1 MNEFYLD
8 LERGHIA
15 EVAVANW
22 FRARGFEVLDL
33 TKNPEFWKKEID
45 IRVWDHDGIPYD
57 WEIKAD
63 WNIWKTANVCLELT
77 SKTGGKGWFEI
88 TESTHICFVD
98 MKFRIAYIA
107 RTEELRTYVKN
118 NPGIKKMNLNGCLC
132 ALVNVDQCDLFNRIT
147 V

>member
-1 MNEFYLD
+1 MDNFFLD

-33 TKNPEFWKKEID
+33 TKNPVFWKKDID
-45 IRVWDHDGIPYD
+45 LRIWDHNGIPYD

-77 SKTGGKGWFEI
+77 SKTGSKGWFET

-107 RTEELRTYVKN
+107 RTAELRTYVHN
-118 NPGIKKMNLNGCLC
+118 DPSLRRMCLNGCEC
-132 ALVNVDQCDLFNRIT
+132 VLVNIDTCELFTTIH